1 MKYLLVLGFIFGLMG
16 CQSAAKRSEG
26 LVTCL
31 ESNRV
36 YTSDYVRH
44 GYICE
49 DKADPAYRV
58 FGDVDVSDG
67 K

>member
-1 MKYLLVLGFIFGLMG
+1 MKYLLALGLVLGLTS
-16 CQSAAKRSEG
+16 CQTAQRRAEG
-26 LVTCL
+26 KVTCL

-49 DKADPAYRV
+49 DKADPATRV
-58 FGDVDVSDG
+58 FGDVDVRDD